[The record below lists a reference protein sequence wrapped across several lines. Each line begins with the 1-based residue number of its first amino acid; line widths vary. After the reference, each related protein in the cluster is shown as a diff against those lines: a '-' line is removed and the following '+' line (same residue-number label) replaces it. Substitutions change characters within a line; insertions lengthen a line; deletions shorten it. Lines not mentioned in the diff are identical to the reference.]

1 LKVTAKAQAD
11 ADQSGPLTKAEA
23 SQAVVQQQT
32 QLAELEALR
41 REKELLATTIKPAE
55 ADRLAAVVRAEGA
68 RQAAILAAE
77 ATARQVQLAGAA
89 EGTAILARGQAE
101 AKAKE
106 LLADAY
112 RKFDEAAIL
121 LQTLP
126 LVPAIVREAAA
137 PLGNID
143 SLTVIDPSGASK
155 LTDTVVRT
163 AAEGS
168 AIAKSLLGI
177 DLSQLL
183 KKLASGDRR

>member
-1 LKVTAKAQAD
+1 V
-11 ADQSGPLTKAEA
+11 
-23 SQAVVQQQT
+23 
-32 QLAELEALR
+32 R

-55 ADRLAAVVRAEGA
+55 AERLAAVVRAEGL

-77 ATARQVQLAGAA
+77 AHARQVQLTGEAEGAA
-89 EGTAILARGQAE
+89 NVARGRAAAEVTELTGNAEGAAILARGQAE

-143 SLTVIDPSGASK
+143 NLTVIDPSGASK

-163 AAEGS
+163 AAEAG
-168 AIAKSLLGI
+168 AITKSLLGI
-177 DLSQLL
+177 DLAQLMQR
-183 KKLASGDRR
+183 LATRGEETKG

>member
-1 LKVTAKAQAD
+1 MT
-11 ADQSGPLTKAEA
+11 GT
-23 SQAVVQQQT
+23 
-32 QLAELEALR
+32 
-41 REKELLATTIKPAE
+41 
-55 ADRLAAVVRAEGA
+55 AEGA
-68 RQAAILAAE
+68 
-77 ATARQVQLAGAA
+77 
-89 EGTAILARGQAE
+89 AILARGEAE

-126 LVPAIVREAAA
+126 LIPAIVREAAA

-143 SLTVIDPSGASK
+143 NLTVIDPSGASK
-155 LTDTVVRT
+155 LTETVVRT

-168 AIAKSLLGI
+168 AIAKSLLGV

-183 KKLASGDRR
+183 QRLATGERR